1 MSELAQRS
9 TPLPQQSLFANKIDI
24 ARERFCQLRRELSNL
39 SNPLRKFQRYNIEI
53 IPSPFLDREG
63 PWSGSPPLLAPTPLY
78 QNMQTNRMPAMSFD
92 PIMDG
97 SADTRRPRLAQPQP
111 CVSAIFVHAGAGYH
125 STTNEHIHL
134 GACNDAA
141 RAAMRILKAGGSA
154 VDAVEAAI
162 KVLEDKEITNAGYG
176 SNLSIEGIVECD
188 ATVVDHLGRSG
199 ACGATAQIKNPVSL
213 ARLILEASSRP
224 LSLRR
229 VPPNLLVGQ
238 GATDFAWEHGI
249 PVVPHDMMCSKN
261 ARERYIRWRDDLRR
275 AEGQGRMTPSSTN
288 SSQAAD
294 DEAAAREYEERVRAK
309 QRRDHTNALMN
320 GTWNEGQPDS
330 PSTTSPGRACPQ
342 ESGPYSPRPGT
353 PPSRGYFQ
361 MNAPGRGASR
371 SPVGTTP
378 AKRARL
384 AALSDGSPGRVQ
396 SLLSPSVT
404 TSGVSSEPG
413 ISASTAPST
422 IDRPSST
429 DGHLSPTDQE
439 KVIEMHSAS
448 LDLAQEGT
456 IECPHESTPEPLTPK
471 KADVDLI
478 TDTVGA
484 IAIDMYG
491 RIAAASSSGGI
502 GMKHR
507 GRVGPAALVGIG
519 TAVVPCDERDEDQV
533 SVAAVTSGTGEH
545 MATTMASQK
554 CADRLYHN
562 TRRARGG
569 QDMEANEDEAMESFV
584 QADFMGH
591 PGVSGSNSAGAIGV
605 MAVKKTQY
613 GYFLH
618 FAHNTDS
625 FALASYASN
634 EKDAKCVMSRLGDHG
649 NVVRGGRKVK
659 IDKE

>member
-1 MSELAQRS
+1 ME
-9 TPLPQQSLFANKIDI
+9 ID
-24 ARERFCQLRRELSNL
+24 
-39 SNPLRKFQRYNIEI
+39 
-53 IPSPFLDREG
+53 
-63 PWSGSPPLLAPTPLY
+63 
-78 QNMQTNRMPAMSFD
+78 MMPAMSFN
-92 PIMDG
+92 PVMDG
-97 SADTRRPRLAQPQP
+97 SADNRRPRTVQSQP

-249 PVVPHDMMCSKN
+249 PIVPHDMMCSKN
-261 ARERYIRWRDDLRR
+261 ARERYIRWREDLRR
-275 AEGQGRMTPSSTN
+275 AEGCGRMTPSSTN

-294 DEAAAREYEERVRAK
+294 DEAATREYEERVRAK
-309 QRRDHTNALMN
+309 QRRDHTNAIIT

-330 PSTTSPGRACPQ
+330 PSTSSPGRACPQ
-342 ESGPYSPRPGT
+342 ECGPHTPRPGT
-353 PPSRGYFQ
+353 PPGRGYFQ
-361 MNAPGRGASR
+361 MNTPGRGASR

-384 AALSDGSPGRVQ
+384 AALSDGSSGRVH

-404 TSGVSSEPG
+404 TSGISSEPN
-413 ISASTAPST
+413 ISVNTSVST
-422 IDRPSST
+422 IERPSST
-429 DGHLSPTDQE
+429 DGHLSPTDHE
-439 KVIEMHSAS
+439 KVIEMHSIP
-448 LDLAQEGT
+448 LDFAQEGT
-456 IECPHESTPEPLTPK
+456 IESPHESAPK
-471 KADVDLI
+471 PAFQKEDVDLI

-591 PGVSGSNSAGAIGV
+591 PGVCGSNSAGAIGV

-649 NVVRGGRKVK
+649 NVVRGGRKVRIEK
-659 IDKE
+659 D

>member
-1 MSELAQRS
+1 MYRLM
-9 TPLPQQSLFANKIDI
+9 F
-24 ARERFCQLRRELSNL
+24 SNL
-39 SNPLRKFQRYNIEI
+39 E
-53 IPSPFLDREG
+53 
-63 PWSGSPPLLAPTPLY
+63 
-78 QNMQTNRMPAMSFD
+78 
-92 PIMDG
+92 
-97 SADTRRPRLAQPQP
+97 
-111 CVSAIFVHAGAGYH
+111 
-125 STTNEHIHL
+125 
-134 GACNDAA
+134 
-141 RAAMRILKAGGSA
+141 
-154 VDAVEAAI
+154 
-162 KVLEDKEITNAGYG
+162 
-176 SNLSIEGIVECD
+176 
-188 ATVVDHLGRSG
+188 
-199 ACGATAQIKNPVSL
+199 IKNPVSL
-213 ARLILEASSRP
+213 ARLILETSSRP

-261 ARERYIRWRDDLRR
+261 ARERYIRWREDLRR
-275 AEGQGRMTPSSTN
+275 AEGARMTPSSSN
-288 SSQAAD
+288 SSQIAE
-294 DEAAAREYEERVRAK
+294 DEVAAREFEESVRAQ
-309 QRRDHTNALMN
+309 QRRDHTNALMS

-330 PSTTSPGRACPQ
+330 PSTSSPGRACAQ
-342 ESGPYSPRPGT
+342 DCGLYSQRPGT
-353 PPSRGYFQ
+353 PTNRGYFQ
-361 MNAPGRGASR
+361 MNTPGRGASR

-384 AALSDGSPGRVQ
+384 AALSDGSPGRVH
-396 SLLSPSVT
+396 SLLSPNIG
-404 TSGVSSEPG
+404 TSGIFSEPNVSLNTG
-413 ISASTAPST
+413 PST

-429 DGHLSPTDQE
+429 DGQLSPIDQDQ
-439 KVIEMHSAS
+439 VIEMHAAP

-456 IECPHESTPEPLTPK
+456 IDGPDEVVPQPLAPGDTDIFGHVDILEQVDTPEKAGVPK
-471 KADVDLI
+471 NADVDLI

-519 TAVVPCDERDEDQV
+519 TAVVPCDERDADQV

-562 TRRARGG
+562 TRRAQGG
-569 QDMEANEDEAMESFV
+569 QDMEATEDEAMESFV

-591 PGVSGSNSAGAIGV
+591 PGVCGSNSAGAIGV

-649 NVVRGGRKVK
+649 NVVRGGRRVK
-659 IDKE
+659 IEP

>member
-1 MSELAQRS
+1 MSELTQRS
-9 TPLPQQSLFANKIDI
+9 TSIPQQSLFANKFDI
-24 ARERFCQLRRELSNL
+24 ARERLRQLRREISNL
-39 SNPLRKFQRYNIEI
+39 SNPLRKFQKYNIEI
-53 IPSPFLDREG
+53 IPSPFLDREI
-63 PWSGSPPLLAPTPLY
+63 PWSGSPPLIAQTPFY
-78 QNMQTNRMPAMSFD
+78 QNMQTNKKPAMSFD
-92 PIMDG
+92 PAMDG
-97 SADTRRPRLAQPQP
+97 SADTRRTRAAQSQP

-261 ARERYIRWRDDLRR
+261 ARERYVRWRDDLRR

-288 SSQAAD
+288 SSQAAE

-309 QRRDHTNALMN
+309 QRRDHTNALMT

-342 ESGPYSPRPGT
+342 ECGPYSPRPGT

-456 IECPHESTPEPLTPK
+456 IECPHESIPEPLTPE

-659 IDKE
+659 IEKD

>member
-1 MSELAQRS
+1 MVPVAQLLVSRLSLSHVDPLTNTLLSE
-9 TPLPQQSLFANKIDI
+9 
-24 ARERFCQLRRELSNL
+24 
-39 SNPLRKFQRYNIEI
+39 
-53 IPSPFLDREG
+53 
-63 PWSGSPPLLAPTPLY
+63 
-78 QNMQTNRMPAMSFD
+78 
-92 PIMDG
+92 
-97 SADTRRPRLAQPQP
+97 
-111 CVSAIFVHAGAGYH
+111 
-125 STTNEHIHL
+125 
-134 GACNDAA
+134 
-141 RAAMRILKAGGSA
+141 
-154 VDAVEAAI
+154 
-162 KVLEDKEITNAGYG
+162 
-176 SNLSIEGIVECD
+176 
-188 ATVVDHLGRSG
+188 
-199 ACGATAQIKNPVSL
+199 IKNPVSL

-261 ARERYIRWRDDLRR
+261 ARERYVRWRDDLRR

-309 QRRDHTNALMN
+309 QRRDHTNALMT

-342 ESGPYSPRPGT
+342 ECGPYSPRPGT

-429 DGHLSPTDQE
+429 DGYLSPTDQE

-456 IECPHESTPEPLTPK
+456 IECPHESIPEPLTPE

-659 IDKE
+659 IEKD

>member
-1 MSELAQRS
+1 MSELTQRS
-9 TPLPQQSLFANKIDI
+9 TSQRQQSQIASKIDN
-24 ARERFCQLRRELSNL
+24 ARERLRHLRRELFNPF
-39 SNPLRKFQRYNIEI
+39 NPLRKFQKYNIEI
-53 IPSPFLDREG
+53 IPSPFLDLQD
-63 PWSGSPPLLAPTPLY
+63 PWSRFPPLISKIPFYNTIE
-78 QNMQTNRMPAMSFD
+78 TNRTTAMSYSSA
-92 PIMDG
+92 MDG
-97 SADTRRPRLAQPQP
+97 SADTRRPRAVQSQP

-261 ARERYIRWRDDLRR
+261 ARERYIRWREDLRR
-275 AEGQGRMTPSSTN
+275 AEGGRMTPSSTN
-288 SSQAAD
+288 SSQVAD
-294 DEAAAREYEERVRAK
+294 DEVAAREYEERVRAQ
-309 QRRDHTNALMN
+309 QRRDHTNALMT

-330 PSTTSPGRACPQ
+330 PSTSSPGRACAQ
-342 ESGPYSPRPGT
+342 ECGNFSQRPGT

-361 MNAPGRGASR
+361 MNTPGRGASR

-384 AALSDGSPGRVQ
+384 AALSDGSPGRVH
-396 SLLSPSVT
+396 SLLSPSVAA
-404 TSGVSSEPG
+404 GGMFSEPN
-413 ISASTAPST
+413 ISLSTGSSA
-422 IDRPSST
+422 IERPSST
-429 DGHLSPTDQE
+429 DGHVSPVDQE
-439 KVIEMHSAS
+439 KVIEMHAAP
-448 LDLAQEGT
+448 LNLAQEGT
-456 IECPHESTPEPLTPK
+456 IEGPNESTIESIPK
-471 KADVDLI
+471 KVDVDLI

-484 IAIDMYG
+484 IAIDIYG

-519 TAVVPCDERDEDQV
+519 TAVIPCDERDEDQV

-591 PGVSGSNSAGAIGV
+591 PGVCGSNSAGAIGV

-649 NVVRGGRKVK
+649 NVVRGGRKVRTE
-659 IDKE
+659 KE